1 MDFLQEITTW
11 AAENQIKA
19 VIVGVF
25 GAVLILVL
33 VRYVRGYIDQRRDD
47 DIPF

>member
-1 MDFLQEITTW
+1 MDFLQQITAW

-25 GAVLILVL
+25 GVMLILVI
-33 VRYVRGYIDQRRDD
+33 VRYVRGYINQRRDN